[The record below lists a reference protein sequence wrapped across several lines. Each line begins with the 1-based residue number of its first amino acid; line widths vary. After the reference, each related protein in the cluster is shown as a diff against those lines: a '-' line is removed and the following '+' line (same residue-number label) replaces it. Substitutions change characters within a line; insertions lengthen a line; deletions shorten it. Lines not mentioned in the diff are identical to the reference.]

1 MHWTTCKQAALWWQY
16 PGLWLVSKDTASPLI
31 GQYHLSH
38 AGSCDCSPSVM
49 RLCDRIMTHLIIVT
63 KCDVLNSANVGCL
76 TEAGHI
82 VKVSGE
88 GSGDGHPHPGNTS
101 LWAHPRNNEWETQY
115 CVCWLW
121 HRECGMFQ
129 QFLEKTRDEVF
140 TSFTAPCYRLSCIP
154 RTLHLN
160 APTH

>member
-1 MHWTTCKQAALWWQY
+1 MLVKPLYQIYTPSFDWSIMTLQALALVNIASARQG
-16 PGLWLVSKDTASPLI
+16 PVTAPQLSCGFVTESWLISL
-31 GQYHLSH
+31 LSQ
-38 AGSCDCSPSVM
+38 SVM
-49 RLCDRIMTHLIIVT
+49 CWTQQMWVVSLRLATLSRCQVRDQVT
-63 KCDVLNSANVGCL
+63 DIH
-76 TEAGHI
+76 TR
-82 VKVSGE
+82 
-88 GSGDGHPHPGNTS
+88 GNTS
-101 LWAHPRNNEWETQY
+101 LGAHPRNNERETQY

-160 APTH
+160 ALTH